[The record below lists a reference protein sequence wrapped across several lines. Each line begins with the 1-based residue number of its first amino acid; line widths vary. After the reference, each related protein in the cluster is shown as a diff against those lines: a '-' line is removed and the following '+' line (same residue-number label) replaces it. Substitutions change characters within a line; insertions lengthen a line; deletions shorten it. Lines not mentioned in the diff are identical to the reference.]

1 MTAQIQVNKRLLT
14 PPGYMTGAALHAS
27 PSHVQLHFF
36 SVIPPVICVE
46 TAKVVLPQPLDIVNQ
61 KEE

>member
-1 MTAQIQVNKRLLT
+1 MTAQIEVNKRLLT
-14 PPGYMTGAALHAS
+14 PPVCMTEAALQAS
-27 PSHVQLHFF
+27 PLHVQLHFF